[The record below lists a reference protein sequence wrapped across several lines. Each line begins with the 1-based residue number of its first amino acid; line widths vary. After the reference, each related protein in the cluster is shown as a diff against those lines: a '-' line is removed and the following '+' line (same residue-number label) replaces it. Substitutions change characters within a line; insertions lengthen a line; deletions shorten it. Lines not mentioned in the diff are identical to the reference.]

1 MLVTASIL
9 ASSIVITNPAQSP
22 SSCYIQ
28 RSLITPCKN
37 ALWLVIPTS
46 SFGFGKKSSLE
57 LSTRTGF

>member
-28 RSLITPCKN
+28 RSLREFLLARDTDQQLR
-37 ALWLVIPTS
+37 LWQETFPGIEHEDWIL
-46 SFGFGKKSSLE
+46 K
-57 LSTRTGF
+57 